1 MGAGEGGEA
10 WQPRPCPLHRTLPL
24 PLLLGSPR
32 QRRTFE
38 VSARVEATDAMTPS
52 SLFPSSRHTSGMR
65 TRGRGEWMGGKVKY
79 GDGTLLTALLQAR
92 YLGRSQG
99 VI

>member
-1 MGAGEGGEA
+1 M
-10 WQPRPCPLHRTLPL
+10 Q
-24 PLLLGSPR
+24 
-32 QRRTFE
+32 
-38 VSARVEATDAMTPS
+38 VSARVEATDVMTPS
-52 SLFPSSRHTSGMR
+52 SLSLFPSSRHTSGMR

-99 VI
+99 VT